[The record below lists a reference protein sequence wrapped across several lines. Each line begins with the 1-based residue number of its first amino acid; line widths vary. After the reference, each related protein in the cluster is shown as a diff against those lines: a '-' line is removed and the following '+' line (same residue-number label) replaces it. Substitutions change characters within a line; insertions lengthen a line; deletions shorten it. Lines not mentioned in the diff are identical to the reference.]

1 MLSNLS
7 KAAMQDI
14 NAKPERRALV
24 RSAALEGLS
33 RRFRAA
39 LLRYFRRRVND
50 EAEAEGLVQEVLLRM
65 LRRGGVT
72 TLEDARGYLFETASN
87 VLIDRA
93 RRFNGRHP
101 EEQEAFSRKRIRTG
115 HDPVCRAS
123 VALLELP
130 ERTRTIFVLRR
141 LEGMK
146 YAEIA
151 RLLGISVSAVEKQMA
166 RTLSHLATRVHD
178 P

>member
-1 MLSNLS
+1 
-7 KAAMQDI
+7 MQDI

-33 RRFRAA
+33 KRFRAA

-50 EAEAEGLVQEVLLRM
+50 EAEAERLVQEVLLRM

-72 TLEDARGYLFETASN
+72 TLEDARGYLFETASS

-93 RRFNGRHP
+93 RRLNGRYP
-101 EEQEAFSRKRIRTG
+101 EEQEAVARKRIRPG
-115 HDPVCRAS
+115 LEPVCGAS
-123 VALLELP
+123 TALLELP

-146 YAEIA
+146 YAQIA

-166 RTLSHLATRVHD
+166 RTLSHLTTRVND